1 MNMKE
6 TGSGTV
12 RRRPTSRTHLVLGS
26 FSTETCFYLLSFLFC
41 PINIKTVKLSSAQLL
56 PISPLLASFNNLR
69 SAFLRARLTLV
80 TELPLFSFSVT
91 QVQTRSLAG

>member
-41 PINIKTVKLSSAQLL
+41 PINIKTVKPSSAQLF
-56 PISPLLASFNNLR
+56 PISPLLASFNSLR
-69 SAFLRARLTLV
+69 SAFLRAQADSSYRV
-80 TELPLFSFSVT
+80 TSF
-91 QVQTRSLAG
+91 QF